1 MNVLKDKINEVIEL
15 IQVTTDSFYQ
25 QKENN
30 AYNTLNI
37 MLGKLM
43 NVMDELNH
51 INEDIDFD
59 ENQFNENLR
68 ETLKAL
74 EDKDTV
80 LVSDLLVYEVKE
92 QLISVVEQ
100 L

>member
-1 MNVLKDKINEVIEL
+1 MATLKDKIKEVVEL
-15 IQVTTDSFYQ
+15 IQITTDSFYQ
-25 QKENN
+25 QKDNY

-43 NVMDELNH
+43 NAIDELNQNSQN
-51 INEDIDFD
+51 IEFD

-80 LVSDLLVYEVKE
+80 LLSDLLVYEVKE
-92 QLISVVEQ
+92 QLLSVLEQ